1 MSAFPELLLQF
12 YEVRGSLPA
21 PDGTSCATEIQ
32 DLSLIAVALARV
44 EGLVSAWLTC
54 RAIVNAQPQDSTV
67 IVQKQLFGTLLR
79 LCFAPPDADM
89 IRELLSLPLC
99 SSEEAFLESYALESL
114 DRAQGAV
121 ALDTLLIKFVNQGRY
136 IDAIHLDRRATYHER
151 TLTFSEQEQ
160 DTFSRAKQRRRALM
174 DGVWAV
180 VPSIQRNAL
189 LVQDSEDDHSLGHA
203 KDQHR
208 EEMDMDC
215 ISKPLARPHTP
226 LSVSLGSKDVQGLR
240 KSSADVNLLRASIRV
255 PTASSSEPRSA
266 SPVHKV
272 TERDSQWQSSTPF
285 SGWKRSGLAQSMS
298 VSPQPTWNLP
308 IPSSSQS
315 PRLPKRELGTG
326 PISDVED
333 IPEHRSSSIP
343 SHNVIPAEDESMPTT
358 GQEVDAQK
366 PAEVQDSI
374 EEVHAEEPVRRR
386 GGRRRAA
393 RQATEALRKALRP
406 EEESSGPSI
415 PGGFP
420 MEEDATPLAQPTP
433 RRSARRSTRRSRKS
447 TTATAETATPDNI
460 STSMSMYPEL
470 PGSKSS
476 NTPRLPRSSTTSETT
491 AYPQH
496 SLARLEAISDVR
508 PIARRTRAQTAEL
521 ESHGSQ
527 INMDV
532 GDVSEAADIATSV
545 PATPSR
551 ARGGST
557 RERTSTPQR
566 VTRSTRRL
574 RDGRTA
580 TPGASHASSTRH

>member
-21 PDGTSCATEIQ
+21 PDGTSCATGIQ

-240 KSSADVNLLRASIRV
+240 KSSADVNPVSYTHLTL
-255 PTASSSEPRSA
+255 PTIY
-266 SPVHKV
+266 
-272 TERDSQWQSSTPF
+272 
-285 SGWKRSGLAQSMS
+285 S
-298 VSPQPTWNLP
+298 V
-308 IPSSSQS
+308 
-315 PRLPKRELGTG
+315 
-326 PISDVED
+326 
-333 IPEHRSSSIP
+333 
-343 SHNVIPAEDESMPTT
+343 
-358 GQEVDAQK
+358 
-366 PAEVQDSI
+366 
-374 EEVHAEEPVRRR
+374 
-386 GGRRRAA
+386 
-393 RQATEALRKALRP
+393 
-406 EEESSGPSI
+406 
-415 PGGFP
+415 
-420 MEEDATPLAQPTP
+420 
-433 RRSARRSTRRSRKS
+433 
-447 TTATAETATPDNI
+447 
-460 STSMSMYPEL
+460 
-470 PGSKSS
+470 
-476 NTPRLPRSSTTSETT
+476 
-491 AYPQH
+491 
-496 SLARLEAISDVR
+496 
-508 PIARRTRAQTAEL
+508 
-521 ESHGSQ
+521 
-527 INMDV
+527 
-532 GDVSEAADIATSV
+532 
-545 PATPSR
+545 
-551 ARGGST
+551 
-557 RERTSTPQR
+557 
-566 VTRSTRRL
+566 
-574 RDGRTA
+574 
-580 TPGASHASSTRH
+580 